1 MHLPVVGPSESLPPE
16 PLRWPMVSVA
26 EWAYESSDRAAEQGR
41 RRPLLPGAVIA
52 LMERYAG

>member
-1 MHLPVVGPSESLPPE
+1 
-16 PLRWPMVSVA
+16 MVSVA

-41 RRPLLPGAVIA
+41 SRLPLLPGAVIA